1 METIK
6 KQLKD
11 IEDMIPYRFNFDFGK
26 KEYTGS
32 STNDSRPV
40 YEISEMLGKKGIRWR
55 ISPTLELIV
64 RYRHILFQDGRTYVV
79 GKDKREITD
88 IISLFEYLQTTRNYA
103 IFNNLLNVM
112 LIFIIDYVL
121 DIVKSDGITST
132 YLIDNYINEHYR
144 KLYRIDNEG
153 RVILVNSFIY
163 GIEKKGDNPDLKLDW
178 DWNTSFYELLENL
191 RKRRQTR
198 TQQELSSSSSPE
210 KDTKILLNNLKKHI
224 DELEYNMA
232 VGHKLILSLQ
242 YQFIIDN
249 IHDYADA
256 YDKPRHFKKK
266 VIYERDN
273 VDIILRNRDGLVE
286 DVSDDVINDKIREE
300 LKSWM
305 SSKYGFI
312 REATDS
318 ENRAALNAYAL
329 YVSENE
335 KRRRIG
341 QQRVSDKEENAYCN
355 YAEAV
360 SINSTSLIYSP
371 IFTSSRLHKLRTVPI
386 WMNYDIYMSLIEV
399 EVEANAKEFAIAKQ
413 QESLR
418 ASLNSIEGQYKR
430 KTKRTPQYGG
440 VDPAS
445 LSLFLMSGS
454 LFALRYVIRK
464 HNIRNNPY
472 YKGSDRV
479 YIYPTLSTVIEGVST
494 KLFKKKLNIQILY
507 SSQTKILHISYNQDL
522 PEEYNTISIVTGS
535 TRNTNKVMR
544 GTKDK
549 QKTINVLDRTLLFDN
564 KHILKELYTNIK
576 KYIDGRSVKVSPHP
590 KSSSSSHFGSI
601 GSPPKS

>member
-79 GKDKREITD
+79 GKDKREIID

-163 GIEKKGDNPDLKLDW
+163 GIEKKGDNPDLIQVELLDW

-256 YDKPRHFKKK
+256 YDKPRHFETK

-273 VDIILRNRDGLVE
+273 VDIILRDRDGLVK
-286 DVSDDVINDKIREE
+286 DVSDDVINDELRKE

-305 SSKYGFI
+305 SPKSRFI

-360 SINSTSLIYSP
+360 SYNSTRIYLSN
-371 IFTSSRLHKLRTVPI
+371 TSILHSTTYTVPV
-386 WMNYDIYMSLIEV
+386 WMNYNIYMSKIKE
-399 EVEANAKEFAIAKQ
+399 EEETKAKEFAIAKKH
-413 QESLR
+413 ESLR
-418 ASLNSIEGQYKR
+418 ARLNNIYKK
-430 KTKRTPQYGG
+430 KTKSKQQFGG
-440 VDPAS
+440 VDPGT
-445 LSLFLMSGS
+445 LILLGS
-454 LFALRYVIRK
+454 MGTYKLYQVREQARVNHPL
-464 HNIRNNPY
+464 
-472 YKGSDRV
+472 YKGSNRV
-479 YIYPTLSTVIEGVST
+479 YIYPSLSTVTSIITT

-522 PEEYNTISIVTGS
+522 PKAYNTVSIVTGN
-535 TRNTNKVMR
+535 TRSTNKVMR
-544 GTKDK
+544 GTKGK
-549 QKTINVLDRTLLFDN
+549 HKSINVLDRTLLFDN

-576 KYIDGRSVKVSPHP
+576 KYIDGRSVKVSPP